1 MTQNIF
7 FAEQKPRVRGET
19 LLSRDSRRS
28 NLLRVDWVRFP
39 TIVSSDRAQQEQAS
53 TWLLLFGGVEVSWLG
68 ANTPTPA
75 RDAPRSLLQP
85 IAGFVDEGPNL
96 VAPQIVGKLVHDKN
110 EGPAKDHDLSSSG
123 S

>member
-53 TWLLLFGGVEVSWLG
+53 TWLLLFGGVEVSWLWSKH
-68 ANTPTPA
+68 TDSRERRPA
-75 RDAPRSLLQP
+75 
-85 IAGFVDEGPNL
+85 V
-96 VAPQIVGKLVHDKN
+96 VAPAYRRLRRQGTKSCC
-110 EGPAKDHDLSSSG
+110 PADCRKACARQE
-123 S
+123 